1 MPKIS
6 PEQIK
11 QACNELAECMMVEHA
26 IREEKLDCDKRER
39 LAHSNTMAAKD
50 ALKDL
55 SIW

>member
-1 MPKIS
+1 MNKTS
-6 PEQIK
+6 PNEIK